1 MDRSEG
7 SQIGYRPLL
16 SYGYFPNGLASEI
29 SFFFFGFFLMSAI
42 FWF

>member
-7 SQIGYRPLL
+7 SQIGNRPLL
-16 SYGYFPNGLASEI
+16 SYGYFPSGLASEI
-29 SFFFFGFFLMSAI
+29 SFFFGFFLMSAI